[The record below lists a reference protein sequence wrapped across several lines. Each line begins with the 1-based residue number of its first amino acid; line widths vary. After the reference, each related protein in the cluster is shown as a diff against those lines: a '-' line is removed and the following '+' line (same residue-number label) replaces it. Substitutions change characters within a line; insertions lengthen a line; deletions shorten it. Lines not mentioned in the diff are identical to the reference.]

1 MKKHNYLLVITL
13 GLFFVNCS
21 ETKDTFTIESKN
33 LKQIYKPSE
42 SIDLEISNTENIAID
57 SVVYYANETKIA
69 AVKQN
74 QKTTFKLNQLSFGT
88 QEIKAL
94 VFTEGKPNEC
104 VTSFELV
111 SEITPKILS
120 YTIVNTYE
128 HDLTS
133 YTQGLEFYNGI
144 LYESTGQRGESK
156 VRKINYKTG
165 NVTQNSKLEP
175 QYFGEGLTIFNN
187 KVYQLTWQE
196 KTGFIYNTET
206 LQREKTFTY
215 FKDMEGWGLTHNDKY
230 LIMSDG
236 TNTIYFLD
244 PATQKLVRSINVY
257 TDTSKIDQ
265 INELEWIDG
274 KIWANI
280 YLKDIIIIINP
291 ENGAVESVIDFS
303 DLKSK
308 NTKTLLDGEV
318 LNGIAYN
325 PSTKTVFVTGK
336 NWDKLFELK
345 VNQ

>member
-21 ETKDTFTIESKN
+21 ETKDAFTIESKN

-165 NVTQNSKLEP
+165 NVTQNSMLEP

-280 YLKDIIIIINP
+280 YQKDALAIINP
-291 ENGAVESVIDFS
+291 ENGAVEAVIDLS
-303 DLKSK
+303 ELK
-308 NTKTLLDGEV
+308 TKVKQHENIDV

>member
-21 ETKDTFTIESKN
+21 ETKDAFTIESKN

-74 QKTTFKLNQLSFGT
+74 QKTTFKLHKLSFGT

-144 LYESTGQRGESK
+144 LYESTGQRGASK

-165 NVTQNSKLEP
+165 NVTQNSTLEP

-280 YLKDIIIIINP
+280 YQKDALAIINP
-291 ENGAVESVIDFS
+291 ENGAVEAVIDLS
-303 DLKSK
+303 ELK
-308 NTKTLLDGEV
+308 TKVKQHENIDV

-325 PSTKTVFVTGK
+325 PATKTVFVTGK
-336 NWDKLFELK
+336 NWDKLFELI

>member
-13 GLFFVNCS
+13 GLFFLNCS
-21 ETKDTFTIESKN
+21 ETKDAFTIESKN

-165 NVTQNSKLEP
+165 NVTQNSTLEP

-236 TNTIYFLD
+236 SNTIYFLD

-280 YLKDIIIIINP
+280 YQKDAIAIINP
-291 ENGAVESVIDFS
+291 ENGAVEAVIDLS
-303 DLKSK
+303 ELK
-308 NTKTLLDGEV
+308 TKVKQHEKIDV

-325 PSTKTVFVTGK
+325 PATKTVFVTGK